1 MNRSKARELF
11 MQMLFQMEAQN
22 DFSDEA
28 GKAFLDQCED
38 PGKHRDYLEKSF
50 AAFAAHKF
58 DIDELLLKISDD
70 WDPERMA
77 KVDLAV
83 LRVAI
88 TEMLYMDGDI
98 PASVSI
104 NEAVSMA
111 KKFSTEESGKFVN
124 GMLRTVFRT
133 CVENGKSDD

>member
-1 MNRSKARELF
+1 MNRPKARELF

-28 GKAFLDQCED
+28 GRAYLVHCED
-38 PGKHRDYLEKSF
+38 PGNQKGYLEKAF

-111 KKFSTEESGKFVN
+111 KKFGTEESGRFVN
-124 GMLRTVFRT
+124 GMLRTVYK
-133 CVENGKSDD
+133 EHLPEEEK